1 MNTHPYLR
9 AYMAGI
15 VVPSVFV
22 LFIFAAFC
30 VIRFGYRV
38 DLPIERAI
46 VFPLALVPALWG
58 AWNMLYLALHSRRR
72 LPLGIHGA
80 LLPAILLPA
89 AFFVTRALDLWIP
102 LEYAATFWL
111 VLPGLLIVY
120 YLVWKHL
127 VGFFNE
133 MLGIA

>member
-15 VVPSVFV
+15 LVPSVFV

-30 VIRFGYRV
+30 VVRFGYRV

-58 AWNMLYLALHSRRR
+58 AWNMLYLAMHSHRR
-72 LPLGIHGA
+72 LPLGVHGA
-80 LLPAILLPA
+80 VLPAVLLPV
-89 AFFVTRALDLWIP
+89 AFLTAQALDVGIP
-102 LEYAATFWL
+102 LQIATTFWI
-111 VLPGLLIVY
+111 VLPCVVIIY
-120 YLVWKHL
+120 YLVWKYL